1 MANKI
6 RRGMMDPVPP
16 SENSNKNS
24 AILSG
29 PIGRGILSVAAPSVI
44 TMLVHTANGFL
55 DSFFVGGLGPHALAA
70 VGVGMNLSF
79 LLMSAA
85 MAVNV
90 GTTAIVARSVG
101 EGDLDQAR
109 DATRRSVT
117 LIFLIGVAVALPMA
131 LFRDYILRLEGLDA
145 ETLPLASSYLL
156 VNLLGIPFQ
165 FVMLT
170 LGSAYRGL
178 GDTIRPFFVTVGAC
192 LVHAAL
198 NYVLIFGKLGFPK
211 LGLTG
216 GALALGISQLVATV
230 LFFALLPK
238 TRLGALW
245 SGDWRLDLGWS
256 KRLCAIGL
264 PAAGQQILRVGSMTL
279 FQTLIGRFGAGS
291 AAIAALSIG
300 LRSES
305 LAFMPG
311 FGYAIAAS
319 AFVGQNL
326 GAEQPERARRG
337 AWIATAQAMLVM
349 SVMGLVFFVLAEPIA
364 RMFVREGRPAEVE
377 KTIALAVSYL
387 RIAAISEPFLA
398 LGMVLTGALQG
409 AGETRSP
416 TIVTAVTMVGVRLPI
431 AWLLLHFYGVHGA
444 WWAMTIAT
452 ILQGLVIVWL
462 FKRGSWQE
470 TRV

>member
-1 MANKI
+1 MS
-6 RRGMMDPVPP
+6 RRPDV
-16 SENSNKNS
+16 
-24 AILSG
+24 ILSG
-29 PIGRGILSVAAPSVI
+29 PIGTGVLTIAAPSVI
-44 TMLVHTANGFL
+44 TMLVNTANGFL

-85 MAVNV
+85 MAVTV
-90 GTTAIVARSVG
+90 GTTAIVARAVG
-101 EGDLDQAR
+101 EDDLEQAR
-109 DATRRSVT
+109 DATRRSIT
-117 LIFLIGVAVALPMA
+117 LIILIALAAALPMI
-131 LFRDYILRLEGLDA
+131 LLRNGILRLEGLDS
-145 ETLPLASSYLL
+145 ETLPLASDYLL
-156 VNLLGIPFQ
+156 VTLLGMPFQ

-170 LGSAYRGL
+170 LAAAYRGI
-178 GDTIRPFFVTVGAC
+178 GDTIRPFYVTVGAC
-192 LVHAAL
+192 IVHAFFNWL
-198 NYVLIFGKLGFPK
+198 LIFGNLGFPK

-216 GALALGISQLVATV
+216 GAIAMGLSQIAAMT
-230 LFFALLPK
+230 LFFALLPR

-245 SGDWRLDLGWS
+245 GGDWSLDSAWA

-264 PAAGQQILRVGSMTL
+264 PAAGQQVLRVGSMTL

-311 FGYAIAAS
+311 FGYSIASS

-326 GAEQPERARRG
+326 GADQPDRAKRG
-337 AWIATAQAMLVM
+337 AWIATFQAMGVM
-349 SVMGLVFFVLAEPIA
+349 TAMGVIFFVFAEPFV
-364 RMFVREGRPAEVE
+364 RLFVREGRPDEVE
-377 KTIALAVSYL
+377 KTIELAVAYL

-409 AGETRSP
+409 AGETKSP
-416 TIVTAVTMVGVRLPI
+416 TYITGITMVAVRLPLSWI
-431 AWLLLHFYGVHGA
+431 LLKTFGVHGA
-444 WWAMTIAT
+444 WWAMSISTM
-452 ILQGLVIVWL
+452 LQGLAVVWL
-462 FKRGSWQE
+462 FRRGTWLS

>member
-1 MANKI
+1 
-6 RRGMMDPVPP
+6 MMNPVPDL
-16 SENSNKNS
+16 KKDR
-24 AILSG
+24 ILSG

-101 EGDLDQAR
+101 EGDLEQAR

-117 LIFLIGVAVALPMA
+117 LIFLIGLVVALPMA
-131 LFRDYILRLEGLDA
+131 LLRDSILRLEGLDA

-156 VNLLGIPFQ
+156 VSLLGVPFQ

-178 GDTIRPFFVTVGAC
+178 GDTTRPFFVTVGAC
-192 LVHAAL
+192 LVHASL

-216 GALALGISQLVATV
+216 GALALGISQLVATI
-230 LFFALLPK
+230 LFFALLPR

-245 SGDWRLDLGWS
+245 GGDWRLDMGWAR
-256 KRLCAIGL
+256 RLCAIGI
-264 PAAGQQILRVGSMTL
+264 PAAGQQVLRVGSMTL

-300 LRSES
+300 FRSES

-326 GAEQPERARRG
+326 GAEQPGRARRG

-349 SVMGLVFFVLAEPIA
+349 SLMGIVFYVFAEQFA
-364 RMFVREGRPAEVE
+364 RLFVREGRPEEVQ
-377 KTIALAVSYL
+377 KTITLTVAYL

-409 AGETRSP
+409 AGQTKSP
-416 TIVTAVTMVGVRLPI
+416 TYITAITMVMIRLPL
-431 AWLLLHFYGVHGA
+431 AWVLLRYFGINGA
-444 WWAMTIAT
+444 WWSMTIAT
-452 ILQGLVIVWL
+452 ALQGIAIVWL